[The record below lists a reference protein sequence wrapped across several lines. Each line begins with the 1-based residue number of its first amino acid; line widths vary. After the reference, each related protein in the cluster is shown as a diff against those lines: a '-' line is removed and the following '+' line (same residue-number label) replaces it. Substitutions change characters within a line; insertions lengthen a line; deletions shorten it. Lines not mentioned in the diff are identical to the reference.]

1 MWGATKDG
9 EGLGEISAAQ
19 QHKGTSEELLNLA
32 EMKGI
37 GRAESLQQWD
47 IKTDNKQNK
56 TQHVLMKKYACW
68 HRSNM
73 RDMAAWLE
81 RGVASY
87 RAVEHALA
95 IHGNV
100 KATLHPLDGH
110 HSQTHR
116 NKIKQGCR
124 ADRVEEKQ
132 TVTKRQRRKRDIRH
146 KGQNRT
152 IEFSLNSCR
161 HNTLWSLFFGCLSA
175 VKWIV
180 QDIDKGNSDAS
191 DAQWRIKAGIQN
203 FFNDI

>member
-1 MWGATKDG
+1 MQSMWGATKDG

-110 HSQTHR
+110 HSQTHG

-132 TVTKRQRRKRDIRH
+132 LQRGRDERETSDTKDRIGQLNFHLTLVDTTPSDLCSLAVCQR
-146 KGQNRT
+146 
-152 IEFSLNSCR
+152 
-161 HNTLWSLFFGCLSA
+161 
-175 VKWIV
+175 
-180 QDIDKGNSDAS
+180 
-191 DAQWRIKAGIQN
+191 
-203 FFNDI
+203 